1 MEIHMLPRW
10 PTRGAQLSFDEHS
23 APLRSGIGGRI
34 AALVGGTE
42 VMAEVFALGRGPC
55 SKIGMQAWAVNKLRG
70 KLMNTKVWIF
80 IKLDQTSTN

>member
-1 MEIHMLPRW
+1 MDIHMLPRW
-10 PTRGAQLSFDEHS
+10 PNRGAQLSFDEHS

-34 AALVGGTE
+34 AALVGSTE

-55 SKIGMQAWAVNKLRG
+55 GKIGRQAWAVD
-70 KLMNTKVWIF
+70 KLMNAKVWIF